1 MQSTTSLLAS
11 ANAAAEPTMSSRE
24 IADLVESRHDKV
36 KQSIDRLVARGV
48 IGLPPLGEEQEVA
61 TTPTGGRRNYTV
73 TVYRLCKRDSYVVV
87 AQLSPEFTARL
98 VDRWTELEQ
107 QARQPFDPNSLTRLD
122 LLQIALAAETELQDE
137 RGRRLAA
144 QAINAEL
151 APKAVALD
159 LIAGTDGSYSITEAA
174 KALQKRPKDAFR
186 ELSTRK
192 WIYRR
197 PGASAWCGYQDKI
210 NAGLL
215 EHKVTT
221 IERDDRP
228 DKSVTQVRIT
238 PKGLAKLAEALGV
251 GLLQ

>member
-1 MQSTTSLLAS
+1 MHQQQDHTTTALALG
-11 ANAAAEPTMSSRE
+11 AATEPTMSSRE
-24 IADLVESRHDKV
+24 ISALVESRHDKV
-36 KQSIDRLVARGV
+36 KQSIDRLVERGV
-48 IGLPPLGEEQEVA
+48 IVQPPMGDEPLTDA
-61 TTPTGGRRNYTV
+61 MGRQRSER
-73 TVYRLCKRDSYVVV
+73 VYRLCKRDSYIVV

-98 VDRWTELEQ
+98 VDRWEELERQ
-107 QARQPFDPNSLTRLD
+107 VRQPINPASLSRMD
-122 LLQIALAAETELQDE
+122 LIQLALAAETEAQTE
-137 RGRRLAA
+137 REHRLAV
-144 QAINAEL
+144 QAINEEL

-174 KALQKRPKDAFR
+174 KALQKRPKDAFK

-228 DKSVTQVRIT
+228 DKSVTQVRVT